1 MTVNFWRRPT
11 SGRSSVHARNGIVA
25 SSQPLASSVGL
36 KILHEGG
43 SACDAAIS
51 MSAVLNVVEP
61 FSTGIGGDAFAILYI
76 PEESAPIAIN
86 GSGFSPKGLSF
97 EYLLNE
103 RKIHQMPVTGVLPI
117 TVPGALSAWEMI
129 HGKYGKLPWSDILK
143 PAIHYARNGFP
154 VSPVIAEVWNELT
167 PKLLNHEGARKNYL
181 FNEQSA
187 PRSGEIFK
195 QESLASTFELIA
207 KEGAK
212 AFYKGVIADR
222 IVEFMQSEGGFIQS
236 SDLKDFKAEWTKPIS
251 REIYNTYLWEHGPN
265 GQGIITQM
273 ILAIAEELD
282 IGRYRHNSADY
293 LHCLIEAKKIA
304 FNDGFAHIADL
315 NWMKIPVS
323 KFLSEEYAH
332 LRASQINPTQAMES
346 LPLPIDTG
354 NDTIYLTAGDSEG
367 CVISFINSL
376 FYGFGSGIVD
386 PKSGIAFQNRG
397 GGFSLKKG
405 HPNQYEAKKRPFH
418 TIIPGM
424 ITDTENKLLY
434 SFGVMGGHHQ
444 PAGQA
449 QVFLNLILH
458 GMSPQ
463 EAIECP
469 RFHHD
474 QTMNTVALEEPISIG
489 TRSVLRRYNHQIVDS
504 VGVNFGGGQIIKY
517 NAKNRSYSAGSD
529 PRKDGQAQGY

>member
-1 MTVNFWRRPT
+1 MAVNFWRRPN
-11 SGRSSVHARNGIVA
+11 SGRSTVHARNGIVA

-36 KILHEGG
+36 KILQEGG

-61 FSTGIGGDAFAILYI
+61 FSTGIGGDAFAILYN
-76 PEESAPIAIN
+76 PEESAPKAIN
-86 GSGFSPKGLSF
+86 GSGFSPKGLSYEF
-97 EYLLNE
+97 LLNE
-103 RKIHQMPVTGVLPI
+103 RKIRQMPVTGVLPI

-129 HGKYGKLPWSDILK
+129 HEKYGKLPWSDILK
-143 PAIHYARNGFP
+143 PAIHYAREGYP

-167 PKLLNHEGARKNYL
+167 PKLLNHEGAKKNYL
-181 FNEQSA
+181 LDEQRA

-195 QESLASTFELIA
+195 QEALALTFEIIA

-212 AFYKGVIADR
+212 AFYKGVLADR
-222 IVEFMQSEGGFIQS
+222 TVEFIQNEGGFIQS
-236 SDLKDFKAEWTKPIS
+236 SDLKDFKAEWTEPIA

-265 GQGIITQM
+265 GQGIISQM

-282 IGRYRHNSADY
+282 IGRYSHNSADF

-304 FNDGFAHIADL
+304 FNDALAHVADP

-332 LRASQINPTQAMES
+332 VRASQINPIQAMDS

-354 NDTIYLTAGDSEG
+354 NDTIYLTAADSDG
-367 CVISFINSL
+367 LVISFINSL

-386 PKSGIAFQNRG
+386 SKSGIAFQNRG
-397 GGFSLKKG
+397 AGFSLQKG
-405 HPNQYEAKKRPFH
+405 HPNQYEPKKRPFH
-418 TIIPGM
+418 TIIPAM
-424 ITDTENKLLY
+424 ITDTENNLLY

-444 PAGQA
+444 IQGQA

-463 EAIECP
+463 EA
-469 RFHHD
+469 
-474 QTMNTVALEEPISIG
+474 L
-489 TRSVLRRYNHQIVDS
+489 
-504 VGVNFGGGQIIKY
+504 
-517 NAKNRSYSAGSD
+517 
-529 PRKDGQAQGY
+529 